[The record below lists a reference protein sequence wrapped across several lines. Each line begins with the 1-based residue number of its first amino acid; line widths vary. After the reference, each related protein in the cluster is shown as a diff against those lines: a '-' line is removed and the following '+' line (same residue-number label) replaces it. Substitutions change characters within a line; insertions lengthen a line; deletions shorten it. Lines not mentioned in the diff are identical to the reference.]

1 MIRYDS
7 NFARGLACA
16 ASLASLAACA
26 KPAPPAVDV
35 AKETAALTAV
45 DAALNDAAKAKDAD
59 KAVAYDA
66 DDIVSYGPGAAPIT
80 SKAADLAA
88 TKAEYADPA
97 FSFTFTVDR
106 TVVAASGDLAYQTGA
121 FDQTLTNPDT
131 KKAERTAGNWV
142 ATFKKASDGTWQLSA
157 AAATP
162 TLPPAAAPQAAAPPA
177 AVPAPATN
185 S

>member
-1 MIRYDS
+1 MIRHES
-7 NFARGLACA
+7 NLARGLACA
-16 ASLASLAACA
+16 AALASLEACA
-26 KPAPPAVDV
+26 KPAPPAVD
-35 AKETAALTAV
+35 ATKETAALTAV

-106 TVVAASGDLAYQTGA
+106 TVVATSGDLAYQTGA
-121 FDQTLTNPDT
+121 FDQTLTNPTT
-131 KKAERTAGNWV
+131 KQAGRSAGNWV
-142 ATFKKASDGTWQLSA
+142 ATFKKATDGTWQISA
-157 AAATP
+157 IAAT
-162 TLPPAAAPQAAAPPA
+162 PAAAPATGAPPAAAPPA
-177 AVPAPATN
+177 AEPPAAN